1 MWQLVSKALT
11 RPVEAGE
18 KILQDK
24 KLRAV
29 SGIVFLAGLILAVV
43 WYFMTYLPLK
53 GPNPS
58 VLLLSAVSTG
68 FLWYGLWY
76 GFSIAVHLMAKIL
89 GGQGTL
95 KETLIATG
103 VSMVYVCYTPV
114 ALIFAGTAVGRY
126 ITGLFLFATVIAAV
140 FWLCRVHR
148 LGWLKGIGA
157 IGLPVLVLSL
167 LVGALKAVG
176 QLW

>member
-1 MWQLVSKALT
+1 
-11 RPVEAGE
+11 
-18 KILQDK
+18 
-24 KLRAV
+24 
-29 SGIVFLAGLILAVV
+29 
-43 WYFMTYLPLK
+43 
-53 GPNPS
+53 
-58 VLLLSAVSTG
+58 
-68 FLWYGLWY
+68 
-76 GFSIAVHLMAKIL
+76 
-89 GGQGTL
+89 
-95 KETLIATG
+95 
-103 VSMVYVCYTPV
+103 MVYVCYTPV

-167 LVGALKAVG
+167 LGALKAVG